1 MRRHR
6 PVGACVVTAVLAA
19 VLLLPTAS
27 LGGQQASTPA
37 TEAGPRRVQVLFLG
51 HASTHHNSSELA
63 PLLARALARDGINIT
78 YTENPTDLNPRH
90 LALYD
95 AVMIYANYATGTPG
109 QIAAILD
116 FVSKGGGWLAIH
128 AGGGCFKNS
137 DEYATLIGSRF
148 LSHGTGTFTADILAP
163 DHPVMRNVQ
172 PFATWDETYVHE
184 RHNPDKT
191 VLMVRADSARREPW
205 TWVRTHGKG
214 RVFYTAYGHDRRT
227 WDQPMFQQLI
237 RNAVL
242 WGVGDEVR
250 AQLGA
255 YDIPPIEYSDASPTI
270 AISDYVPPPG
280 AQRLQ
285 VPLTPD
291 ASLKHWQV
299 PPGFELQLFAA
310 EPDVVNPIAM
320 AWDERGRLWV
330 VETIDYPND
339 KQPEGQG
346 NDVIRILEDTDQD
359 GRADKA
365 SVFADRLSIPTGI
378 VLTDGGAIVAEAPHF
393 LFLKDTDGD
402 DRADVRRKIMVGW
415 DTSDT
420 HAGPSNLHWGF
431 DNRIWGAVG
440 YSGFN
445 GVADGK
451 PMRFGAGV
459 YRLRPD
465 GSELELISNFTNNT
479 FGLGFSETFDI
490 FGSTANNEHSVYVPI
505 PNRYYAEPSGLRSPG
520 RKKIDGHYSI
530 FPVAANTRQVDSQGG
545 FTSAAGHNLYTARS
559 FPREYWN
566 RVALVGEPTGNLL
579 HRAVIERSG
588 SGYREV
594 DGRNLLASA
603 DEWTSPIAAQV
614 GPDGAVWVLDWYAF
628 IKQHNTPWP
637 RPPGGMRWQTGK
649 GNSYIT
655 PYRDRESGRIY
666 RLLWKGAPRS
676 APLALS
682 PDRPQQ
688 LVATLRHTN
697 MFWRMT
703 AQRLLVER
711 GRADVLPALY
721 RIIADRMVDAI
732 GLNSPAVHAIWTVHG
747 LGALDGSNPAAEQIV
762 RAALRHPAAGVRKNA
777 LVALPR
783 NAATLAAMRQAGNL
797 RDADPNVRLHAFLA
811 LADYAPSAPIG
822 RLIFDIGKDTALLQD
837 EWLPTALF
845 LAGLKHRDGFLGAFA
860 DEVGPLEFARIA
872 GRAYRGEMVE
882 AVDMSGPALDDRQ
895 WRTLAVPGQWTGSM
909 ANFTGVVWL
918 RREFQLAERAAGSAA
933 SISLGAVRDVDV
945 TYVNGVKVGTT
956 ENAPSGL
963 RKYGVPAG
971 ILRVGRNVIAVQ
983 LTNRR
988 GTAGMIAPSD
998 SVFVQADDVRVPLA
1012 GDWKYRVEAEWQGG
1026 RQPDFAP
1033 GIPFEHQFLKFYN
1046 PVAGGPVAAPSAGRG
1061 GGPGARQPDV
1071 TIALAPIQGQN
1082 QYDRTR
1088 ITVRAGQR
1096 VAIAL
1101 DNTDDMPHN
1110 VVVLPRNANVEE
1122 TGQRLDRFVRQPGA
1136 AEANYVP
1143 PDLPVVA
1150 VGAIVNSRESGTL
1163 VFTVP
1168 TEPGEYPFICTFP
1181 GHWLTMRGVLRV
1193 E

>member
-6 PVGACVVTAVLAA
+6 GSSSLVFAAIAAA
-19 VLLLPTAS
+19 VLLPPAAS
-27 LGGQQASTPA
+27 VAGQQVPAAA
-37 TEAGPRRVQVLFLG
+37 TEAGPRRIQVLFLG
-51 HASTHHNSSELA
+51 HRSTHHNSSELA
-63 PLLARALARDGINIT
+63 PLLAKALAPDGINIT
-78 YTENPTDLNPRH
+78 YTENPNDLNPAQ

-95 AVMIYANYATGTPG
+95 AVMIYANHATGTPQ

-116 FVSKGGGWLAIH
+116 FVSRGGGWLAIH

-137 DEYATLIGSRF
+137 DEYATLVGSRF
-148 LSHGTGTFTADILAP
+148 LSHGTGTFTADIVGR
-163 DHPVMRNVQ
+163 DHPVMRSVQ

-191 VLMVRADSARREPW
+191 VLMVRVDSTGKEPW
-205 TWVRTHGKG
+205 TWVRSHGKG

-227 WDQPMFQQLI
+227 WNQPMFQQII

-250 AQLGA
+250 AQLEA
-255 YDIPPIEYSDASPTI
+255 YDIPPIEYSDSSPTI
-270 AISDYVPPPG
+270 AIPGYVPPPG

-285 VPLTPD
+285 VPLSPE

-330 VETIDYPND
+330 AETIDYPND

-346 NDVIRILEDTDQD
+346 RDVIRILEDTNQD
-359 GRADKA
+359 GRADKGT
-365 SVFADRLSIPTGI
+365 VFADRLSIPTGI
-378 VLTDGGAIVAEAPHF
+378 VLANGGAIVAQAPHF
-393 LFLKDTDGD
+393 LFLRDTDGD
-402 DRADVRRKIMVGW
+402 DRADVRLKIMTGW

-420 HAGPSNLHWGF
+420 HAGPSNLHYGF

-459 YRLRPD
+459 YRFRPD
-465 GSELELISNFTNNT
+465 GSELELVANFTNNT
-479 FGLGFSETFDI
+479 FGLGFSETFDV

-505 PNRYYAEPSGLRSPG
+505 PNRYYGDASGLRSPG

-559 FPREYWN
+559 FPQDYWN
-566 RVALVGEPTGNLL
+566 RIAFVGEATGNLL
-579 HRAVIERSG
+579 HRAVIERAG

-594 DGRNLLASA
+594 DGRNLLASD
-603 DEWTSPIAAQV
+603 DEWTSPVAAQV

-637 RPPGGMRWQTGK
+637 RPPGGMRWETGK

-666 RLLWKGAPRS
+666 RLVWKGAPR
-676 APLALS
+676 ATPLALS
-682 PDRPQQ
+682 RSRPQQ
-688 LVATLRHTN
+688 LVATLRNTN

-711 GRADVLPALY
+711 GRADVLPQLF
-721 RIIADRMVDAI
+721 RIIADSSVDAI

-747 LGALDGSNPAAEQIV
+747 IGALDGSNPAAERVV

-777 LVALPR
+777 LMALPR
-783 NAATLAAMRQAGNL
+783 NAATLAALRQAGSL
-797 RDADPNVRLHAFLA
+797 RDADANVRLHAFLA
-811 LADYAPSAPIG
+811 LADFAPSTEIG
-822 RLIFDIGKDTALLQD
+822 RLVYEIGKDTSLLRD

-845 LAGLKHRDGFLGAFA
+845 LAGLKHRDGFLRAFVN
-860 DEVGPLEFARIA
+860 EVGALEFARVA
-872 GRAYRGEMVE
+872 GRVYRGELVE
-882 AVDMSGPALDDRQ
+882 AVDLSGPALDDRQ
-895 WRTLAVPGQWTGSM
+895 WQTLAVPGPWTGTM
-909 ANFTGVVWL
+909 ANFTGIVWL
-918 RREFQLAERAAGSAA
+918 RREFQLTQGARRGAA
-933 SISLGAVRDVDV
+933 SLNLGAVRDVDV
-945 TYVNGVKVGTT
+945 TYVNGVRVGTT
-956 ENAPSGL
+956 ESTPNGL
-963 RKYGVPAG
+963 RKYQVPAG
-971 ILRVGRNVIAVQ
+971 ILRQGRNVVAVQ
-983 LTNRR
+983 ITNRR
-988 GTAGMIAPSD
+988 GTAGMIAPAE
-998 SVFVQADDVRVPLA
+998 SVFIELDSVRVPLA
-1012 GDWKYRVEAEWQGG
+1012 GNWKYRIETEWQGG
-1026 RQPDFAP
+1026 RQPDFVP
-1033 GIPFEHQFLKFYN
+1033 GIPFAHQFLKFHN
-1046 PVAGGPVAAPSAGRG
+1046 PVAGGRVDAPATGRG
-1061 GGPGARQPDV
+1061 GGAGARPPDV
-1071 TIALAPIQGQN
+1071 TIAISPVQGQN
-1082 QYDRTR
+1082 QYDRTT
-1088 ITVRAGQR
+1088 IAVRAGQR

-1110 VVVLPRNANVEE
+1110 IVILQRDADLQATGVRLNA
-1122 TGQRLDRFVRQPGA
+1122 FVSQPGA
-1136 AEANYVP
+1136 GEANFVP
-1143 PDLPVVA
+1143 PDLPVIA
-1150 VGAIVNSRESGTL
+1150 VGAMVNSRESGTL
-1163 VFTVP
+1163 VFTAP
-1168 TEPGEYPFICTFP
+1168 TEPGNYPFICTFP